1 MMGKV
6 IAVANHKGGVGKTTS
21 VANLGAAL
29 SLMGKRVL
37 LIDLDAQQNLTFFFL
52 KDEAE
57 VSVYDALTGKAA
69 LPILHVKENLD
80 LTPSSIDLA
89 RAELDLN
96 ARIAREA
103 ILKNLLADVAGK
115 YDYILLDCPPSLGI
129 VTYNALVAA
138 SDLFITL
145 TAEALPYKGLT
156 MLEEV
161 VGEIR
166 QTINPSLEISGV
178 FITRYNN
185 RNLNNIVAEQIAE
198 RYGSKV
204 FHTKIRENIAVAEAP
219 LSQMDIFAYAPES
232 NGAKDYRALAEEVVA
247 RYEK

>member
-1 MMGKV
+1 MSRI

-29 SLMGKRVL
+29 ALMGKRVL
-37 LIDLDAQQNLTFFFL
+37 LVDLDAQQNLTFFFL

-57 VSVYDALTGKAA
+57 VSVYDALIGKAA
-69 LPILHVKENLD
+69 LPILHVKANLD

-96 ARIAREA
+96 ARIAREL
-103 ILKNLLADVAGK
+103 ILKNLLANVAGD
-115 YDYILLDCPPSLGI
+115 YDYIFLDCPPSLGI
-129 VTYNALVAA
+129 ITYNALVAA
-138 SDLFITL
+138 SDLLITL

-166 QTINPSLEISGV
+166 QTINKGLEISGV

-185 RNLNNIVAEQIAE
+185 RSLNKIVTEQIAE

-204 FHTKIRENIAVAEAP
+204 FSTKIRENIAVAEAP
-219 LSQMDIFAYAPES
+219 LSQMDIFEYAPDS
-232 NGAKDYRALAEEVVA
+232 NGAKDYRALAEEIVT
-247 RYEK
+247 RWN

>member
-198 RYGSKV
+198 IYGSKV

>member
-103 ILKNLLADVAGK
+103 ILNNLLADVAGK

-185 RNLNNIVAEQIAE
+185 RNLNNIVAYQIAE